1 MLPSIQEIKARR
13 KKLSLT
19 QSQLAKEA
27 GVSQSLIAKIEA
39 GTLDA
44 SYSNAVRI
52 FSAIERMEQKITPP
66 AGQIMHAGVV
76 HIKTTD
82 SVGKALKLMKSH
94 DFSQVPAYEGT
105 HPVGSLSDKTILDK
119 ITAGVGMKELS
130 DMTVADVM
138 GDGFP
143 VVDEKTPLPAVSSL
157 LNYHFAVLVR
167 KRDKIEGII
176 TKADLMKLV
185 GK

>member
-52 FSAIERMEQKITPP
+52 FSAIERLEQKITPA
-66 AGQIMHAGVV
+66 AGEIMHSGVV
-76 HIKTTD
+76 HVKTTD

-94 DFSQVPAYEGT
+94 DFSQMPVYDAQ
-105 HPVGSLSDKTILDK
+105 HPIGSLSDKTILDK
-119 ITAGVGMKELS
+119 ITEGVNMADLS
-130 DMTVADVM
+130 ESKVADVM

-167 KRDKIEGII
+167 KKDRIEGII

-185 GK
+185 GR

>member
-13 KKLSLT
+13 KKLGLT
-19 QSQLAKEA
+19 QSQLASEA

-52 FSAIERMEQKITPP
+52 FEAIERLEHKITPL
-66 AGQIMHAGVV
+66 ASQIMHAGVQHV
-76 HIKTTD
+76 KTTD
-82 SVGKALKLMKSH
+82 SVGKALKLMKSQ
-94 DFSQVPAYEGT
+94 DFSQVPVYEGS
-105 HPVGSLSDKTILDK
+105 HPVGSLSDKTVLDK
-119 ITAGVGMKELS
+119 ISEGMGMAELS
-130 DMTVADVM
+130 ALKVADVM

-167 KRDKIEGII
+167 KKDKIDGII

-185 GK
+185 GR